1 MAFHKFHAPLQEP
14 WDGPALIVFSDGLT
28 VGATLDRNGLRPARY
43 TRLEDGTVYVMSETG
58 VVPIEDEAQVAEK
71 GRLGPGQMISIDLRT
86 GLFSDDA
93 VIKKGELTSPRCS
106 QPQKALNAY
115 KLSTPLPTTLTSFFS
130 LSLFLSFFSLIA
142 P

>member
-115 KLSTPLPTTLTSFFS
+115 KLSTPLPTTLTSFF
-130 LSLFLSFFSLIA
+130 LSFFSLIA